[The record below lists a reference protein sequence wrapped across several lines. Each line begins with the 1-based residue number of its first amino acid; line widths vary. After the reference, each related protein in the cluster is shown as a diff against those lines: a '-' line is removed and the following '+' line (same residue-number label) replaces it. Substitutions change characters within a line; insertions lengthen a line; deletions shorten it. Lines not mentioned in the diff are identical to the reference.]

1 MKTSYRY
8 AKAVVR
14 PLTNLALFA
23 VLGGSALLA
32 QDPSGDGLLNA
43 AYRFRYVAAAN
54 YNNSGNLSEVF
65 AAYGV
70 ITFSGNGVYAISPA
84 SQVID
89 NTVSG
94 GKPTTIC
101 ANSTSGTY
109 EINAAGLGYI
119 TNPFTGGV
127 ILGEFTNGVFIGSST
142 ESNGQGES
150 GTNDLFIAILAGTP
164 PTNSTFTAPYWIGG
178 VDFTLG
184 TDVDVK
190 NPMFE
195 ITPNGSGGLGNLT
208 IQGQANNQPGTW
220 LTQTVSGATYNFA
233 SDGNAQ
239 LNIPVASGLTTSSP
253 TLLLSGTRSLYVSAN
268 GNFVLGWNPSGY
280 DILFGVK
287 ALSGPFSDSLYKGL
301 YYTAGFDDIPQQCGV
316 SSFWGSTNADGMQDE
331 VEHQRLLSSVC
342 SYTGGVADYGTDNYT
357 AMASDGSIDDDVGFG
372 CVTSYTGSCPAI
384 YQFGAGGSAFIAISN
399 SESVYGLN
407 IGIQAPSFTPSGIFL
422 SPIGVVNAAS
432 WDPVTASVA
441 PGELITLFGSNM
453 APATLL
459 STGGL
464 PFPTELG
471 NVQVEIN
478 GTPAPI
484 CYVSPTQISVI
495 APFELANVAAEGG
508 YTASIQINNGGL
520 LSNQIS
526 VYLLTDANSGI
537 FSEAQNGIGDAI
549 AEHANG
555 SYVTESNPAQPGE
568 TIVLALAGMG
578 AVSPTVQDGA
588 VGPSSPLSETENFT
602 TANELLVLF
611 NDYTNNSLENE
622 ATVQFAG
629 LYPGLAGLYQMNV
642 TVPTNVGPGD
652 VYVEVVTDSADVEQ
666 VTVPVGGTTS
676 AAALS
681 SAAKVTHTLVP
692 APKFPRNASAGPHV
706 RPTKSLPKLRK
717 PAVQ

>member
-1 MKTSYRY
+1 MNTSPRY
-8 AKAVVR
+8 GKAVVR
-14 PLTNLALFA
+14 PLTKLALFA
-23 VLGGSALLA
+23 ALGGSALFA

-43 AYRFRYVAAAN
+43 AYRFRYIAAAN
-54 YNNSGNLSEVF
+54 YNSSGNLSEAF

-70 ITFSGNGVYAISPA
+70 ITFSGNGNFAIDPK

-94 GKPTTIC
+94 GRPTTIC
-101 ANSTSGTY
+101 ANSLLGTY

-127 ILGEFTNGVFIGSST
+127 ILGEVTNGVFIGSST
-142 ESNGQGES
+142 ESNGQGGT
-150 GTNDLFIAILAGTP
+150 GTNDLFIAILAGAP
-164 PTNSTFTAPYWIGG
+164 PTNSTFTTPYWIGG

-195 ITPNGSGGLGNLT
+195 ITPNGSGGLGTLT
-208 IQGQANNQPGTW
+208 VQGQANNQPGTW

-239 LNIPVASGLTTSSP
+239 LNIPIASGLTSTSP
-253 TLLLSGTRSLYVSAN
+253 TLLISGTKSLYVSAN

-287 ALSGPFSDSLYKGL
+287 ALSGPFTDSLYKGL
-301 YYTAGFDDIPQQCGV
+301 YYTAGVDDIPQYCGV

-331 VEHQRLLSSVC
+331 VEHQRLLSPVC
-342 SYTGGVADYGTDNYT
+342 SYTGGAVDFGTDNYT
-357 AMASDGSIDDDVGFG
+357 ALASDGTIDDDVGFG
-372 CVTSYTGSCPAI
+372 CVTSQTGACSNI

-407 IGIQAPSFTPSGIFL
+407 IGIQAPSFTPSGVFL

-432 WDPVTASVA
+432 WDTVTASIA

-453 APATLL
+453 APTTLL

-464 PFPTELG
+464 PFPTQLG
-471 NVQVEIN
+471 NVTVTIN
-478 GTPAPI
+478 GTAAPI

-495 APFELANVAAEGG
+495 APWELTNVIAAGG
-508 YTASIQINNGGL
+508 YTASIQVNNGNT

-537 FSEAQNGIGDAI
+537 FSEMQNGVGEAI
-549 AEHANG
+549 AEHGADY

-568 TIVLALAGMG
+568 TIILALAGMG
-578 AVSPTVQDGA
+578 AVSPTVGDGA
-588 VGPSSPLSETENFT
+588 VGPTSPLSQTLNFT

-611 NDYTNNSLENE
+611 NDYTNNSVQSQ

-652 VYVEVVTDSADVEQ
+652 VYVEVITDSADVEQ
-666 VTVPVGGTTS
+666 VTIPVGG
-676 AAALS
+676 AS
-681 SAAKVTHTLVP
+681 SAASKFSAAKAHTLVP
-692 APKFPRNASAGPHV
+692 APKFPRNTSAGQHV
-706 RPTKSLPKLRK
+706 RPTQSFPKLKR